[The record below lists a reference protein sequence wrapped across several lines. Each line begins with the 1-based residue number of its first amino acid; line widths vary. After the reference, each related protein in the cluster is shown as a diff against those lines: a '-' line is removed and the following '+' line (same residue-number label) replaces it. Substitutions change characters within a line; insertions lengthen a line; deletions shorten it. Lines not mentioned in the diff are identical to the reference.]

1 MAFLLLIKEKIWDID
16 LLQNRIRQMM
26 TENEIS
32 TIIIGAALDIHRSH
46 GPGLLESAYEAM
58 LAHDLIE
65 LGLRVQV
72 QVPMPLIY
80 KQVRQDVGYRLDMV
94 IEDKVIVEI
103 KSVETLA
110 PVHFA
115 QTLTYLKLSDKKL
128 ALLINFNT
136 KLMKDGI
143 HRIVNKL

>member
-1 MAFLLLIKEKIWDID
+1 
-16 LLQNRIRQMM
+16 M

-32 TIIIGAALDIHRSH
+32 YKIIGAAIALHKQL
-46 GPGLLESAYEAM
+46 GPGLLESAYENP
-58 LAHDLIE
+58 LAYDLRQ
-65 LGLRVQV
+65 LGLAVDQ

-80 KQVRQDVGYRLDMV
+80 KKVEMECGYRLDLV
-94 IEDKVIVEI
+94 VEKKVIVEI

-115 QTLTYLKLSDKKL
+115 QTLTYLKLSGRKL

-136 KLMKDGI
+136 IVLKKGI